1 MNTVLLVVIAVSLV
15 TIALALVYTGLTAYR
30 LYRQVRQI
38 QGEVEPHVREFT
50 RKQAQTMESLSRLDE
65 HQAEMSKGVER
76 AAASASKLGYLMS
89 EFGEAR
95 NKFRGY

>member
-1 MNTVLLVVIAVSLV
+1 MNTILLVVIAVSLAI
-15 TIALALVYTGLTAYR
+15 IAAALVYTGLTAYR

-38 QGEVEPHVREFT
+38 QEQVDPHIQEFT
-50 RKQAQTMESLSRLDE
+50 RKQTQTMELLSRLE
-65 HQAEMSKGVER
+65 KHQAEMSKGVER
-76 AAASASKLGYLMS
+76 ATASASKLGYLMS

>member
-1 MNTVLLVVIAVSLV
+1 MNTVLLVAITVSLV
-15 TIALALVYTGLTAYR
+15 TIAAALVYTGIIAYR

-38 QGEVEPHVREFT
+38 QEQVEPHIQEFT
-50 RKQAQTMESLSRLDE
+50 RKQAQITELMSRIEQRQGDLSE
-65 HQAEMSKGVER
+65 GAQR
-76 AAASASKLGYLMS
+76 ATASASKLGYLLS